1 MILQARL
8 GQKRVG
14 HAVNSDDSAPFLI
27 VKMSAHSSQTNACS
41 FIFSRKGAKED
52 NTMDLKFTEEQE
64 MMQKMVRDFAQT
76 EIAPFIE
83 RMEEHD
89 EFPTEILN
97 KMAELGLMGITIPEE
112 YGGAGMDYTSY
123 VIAINEIS
131 KVSAT
136 MGVILSVHTSVGTNP
151 ILYFGTEAQKQKYV
165 TKLASGEF
173 LGAFALTEP
182 NAGSDAASLKTRAVK
197 DGDFYVLNGSKIF
210 ITNGG
215 EADTYIVFAITDAE
229 KGTKG
234 ISTFIVEKNTP
245 GLIIG
250 KNEHK
255 MGLHGSRTV
264 QLTFED
270 CKVPAENL
278 LGAEGEGF
286 KIAMSN
292 LEYGRIGI
300 AAQALG
306 IAEAALEAAVNY
318 AKDRKQFGKPI
329 ALQQG
334 IGFKLADMAT
344 AVEATRL
351 LVYHAAYLKAQGIPC
366 GQEAS
371 MAKLFASRTAM
382 EVATEAIQV
391 FGGYGYTKEYPVE
404 RYFRDA
410 KICEIYE
417 GTSEIQRIVINRK
430 LMAD

>member
-1 MILQARL
+1 
-8 GQKRVG
+8 
-14 HAVNSDDSAPFLI
+14 
-27 VKMSAHSSQTNACS
+27 
-41 FIFSRKGAKED
+41 
-52 NTMDLKFTEEQE
+52 MDLKFTEEQE
-64 MMQKMVRDFAQT
+64 MMRKMVRDFAQT
-76 EIAPFIE
+76 EIAPFVE
-83 RMEEHD
+83 KMD
-89 EFPTEILN
+89 VYSEFPREILT
-97 KMAELGLMGITIPEE
+97 KMAELGLMGITIPEQ
-112 YGGAGMDYTSY
+112 YGGAGMDFISY
-123 VIAINEIS
+123 IIAINEIS
-131 KVSAT
+131 RVSAT
-136 MGVILSVHTSVGTNP
+136 VGVILSVHTSVGTNP

-165 TKLASGEF
+165 PKLAGGEY

-182 NAGSDAASLKTRAVK
+182 NAGSDAAGLKTRAVK
-197 DGDFYVLNGSKIF
+197 DGEFYILNGSKIF

-215 EADTYIVFAITDAE
+215 EADTYIAFAITDPE
-229 KGTKG
+229 KGSKG
-234 ISTFIVEKNTP
+234 ISAFIVEKDTP

-286 KIAMSN
+286 KVAMSN

-300 AAQALG
+300 GAQSLG
-306 IAEAALEAAVNY
+306 IAEAALEAAAQY
-318 AKDRKQFGKPI
+318 AKERKQFGKPI

-344 AVEATRL
+344 AVEAAKL
-351 LVYHAAYLKAQGIPC
+351 LVYRAAHLKTQGIPC

-382 EVATEAIQV
+382 EVAIEAIQV

-417 GTSEIQRIVINRK
+417 GTSEIQRMVISRK
-430 LMAD
+430 LIAD